1 MPEIPMSKVSIQC
14 LFNFFCRSGC
24 INPICHIGQR
34 LQHHFFTTV
43 AALFPQCGLRLTLTA
58 CMPTTHPRRSPF
70 AHTMPVLAIL
80 ALLGSLISL
89 CAGTSY
95 AKQLFPVIG
104 AAGTTS
110 YRLFF
115 SAMLLTLLWRPW
127 RRHWGRADLV
137 PLLLYGGTLG
147 CMNLF
152 FYLTLETIPF
162 GLALAIE
169 FTGPLAVALWS
180 SKRKLD
186 FVWIALAA
194 MGLAYLLPWPGSA
207 SNLDPRGIG
216 FALLASLCWAL
227 YIVFGK
233 EAATRYGGFATP
245 MGILIAALVVT
256 PVGIYS
262 AGSTLLTRRCCSRVW
277 WWPWSPAPC
286 PIA

>member
-1 MPEIPMSKVSIQC
+1 
-14 LFNFFCRSGC
+14 
-24 INPICHIGQR
+24 
-34 LQHHFFTTV
+34 
-43 AALFPQCGLRLTLTA
+43 
-58 CMPTTHPRRSPF
+58 
-70 AHTMPVLAIL
+70 MPVLAIL

-262 AGSTLLTRRCCSRVW
+262 AGSTLLTPSLLLAGVVVAVVSSAVPYSLEMYALRHLPRQTFSTMLSLEPLVGAMAGWLFLSESLHLSQVVAMGAIVLACVGSA
-277 WWPWSPAPC
+277 SMLGNTQA
-286 PIA
+286 ASEKG